1 MTSRKELLAAFAKME
16 TEREAVIN
24 SIRTIPADKLVTKPE
39 QDQWSVTEIIL
50 HLAKAEEGA
59 LKYMQIKLKHGGHKK
74 ATIGAAIKH
83 RLLNTAIALPFKY
96 KAPNVIKLDESGR
109 TSFAQAVEQWAAIR
123 NQLKNEYE
131 SIDEGI
137 IDHELFKHPAA
148 GKLSIMQSV
157 KFMRRHMN
165 RHIGQI
171 SRTIKQI
178 S

>member
-1 MTSRKELLAAFAKME
+1 MASRKELLAAFAKME
-16 TEREAVIN
+16 TEREVVIN
-24 SIRTIPADKLVTKPE
+24 SIRAIPADKLVTKPQ

-50 HLAKAEEGA
+50 HLVKAEEGA

-74 ATIGAAIKH
+74 ATIGASIKH
-83 RLLNTAIALPFKY
+83 RLLNTAIA
-96 KAPNVIKLDESGR
+96 PNVIKLDESGS

-131 SIDEGI
+131 SIDEEI

-171 SRTIKQI
+171 NRTIKQVG
-178 S
+178 